1 MIKDNIMPINA
12 IMLGSIGAVVE
23 SSDIQRRAYNQ
34 AMAEN
39 GLSWRWDRETYSELL
54 EQSGGK
60 DRLAHLAAATNTTL
74 SADQIDAIHARK
86 TKLAG
91 QMMMAEGAVLR
102 PGVSAL
108 IGFAKSRGMKLA
120 LVTTTYQPN
129 IDAAFA
135 AAKGAIVPS
144 DFDYIGSRENVSEGK
159 PAPDAYHAAI
169 RALGVDAVNAVA
181 VEDTALSIMSAKRAG
196 LTVIATPG
204 ALTAD
209 QDFWQA
215 DLVVDALGDDHG
227 LFPSVRSLIAP
238 RPPMSNGHHIGGDNV
253 TQLYAGI
260 A

>member
-1 MIKDNIMPINA
+1 MPINA

-34 AMAEN
+34 AMAEA
-39 GLSWRWDRETYSELL
+39 GLSWQWDRDTYAELL

-60 DRLAHLAAATNTTL
+60 DRLACLAAATNTTL
-74 SADQIDAIHARK
+74 SADQIDAIHTRK
-86 TKLAG
+86 TELAG
-91 QMMMAEGAVLR
+91 QMMMTEGATLR

-108 IGFAKSRGMKLA
+108 IGFAKSRGMKLGF
-120 LVTTTYQPN
+120 VTTTYQPN
-129 IDAAFA
+129 IDAVFA
-135 AAKGAIVPS
+135 AAKGAIVPG
-144 DFDYIGSRENVSEGK
+144 DFDYIGSRERVIEGK
-159 PAPDAYHAAI
+159 PAPEAYYTAC
-169 RALGVDAVNAVA
+169 RVLGVDAVDAVA

-204 ALTAD
+204 ALTAN

-215 DLVVDALGDDHG
+215 DLVVGALGDDRG

-238 RPPMSNGHHIGGDNV
+238 RPPMTNGHHIARDNV
-253 TQLYAGI
+253 MPLHAGI